1 MTQYVPMLKG
11 ELKDRIIVMEDPPN
25 AMNETYSEVL
35 SNIWFK
41 LTNDA
46 IFDPPGVAIGKQGQS
61 RDDQWLHQFRLHD

>member
-35 SNIWFK
+35 GDTSMLK
-41 LTNDA
+41 LTTDA
-46 IFDPPGVAIGKQGQS
+46 ILDSS
-61 RDDQWLHQFRLHD
+61 RCCDWLAGAVT